1 MVSATEYQQAVEA
14 FAQENYEEAVKLFT
28 HLVDARPEDPNLR
41 LWLASAQQQI
51 GRPDMARTQY
61 EQVLALKAD
70 SEIHQTANK
79 ALQRLDLEIMEHQA
93 VGNRIAPGEPEPF
106 FEMANYESVEPIFAR
121 AESELPFTPLTPM
134 APISLGP
141 VDFPPEATRET
152 ARQGESIAYENFYLE
167 PFSTQETTLSDA
179 MEKVAEQYYPEQNY
193 TTQPIELDLST
204 ALSNEPSQE
213 AIKEKMTKELKEES
227 SYADMRLPSPMIST
241 MPEDRSSKAL
251 SFNEPLNIQEE
262 ILNAAD
268 FENAVSRQEKS
279 GKVLLPIAL
288 IPGVGSLLGLGWA
301 VIEGLPL
308 AKASYYGVPML
319 IGTAA
324 SLLLLSRAAGKLTD
338 PAKNL
343 MGKISTFLQEQQ
355 QESNRQKQEK
365 EDLQRQVIKLLDEV
379 EGAARGD
386 LTVQAEVTADIM
398 GAVADSFNLTIQ
410 NLSQLVRQV
419 KRTAGQVSLSALENE
434 QFARDLSSDALRQSE
449 EIGQTLGAVRNM
461 TESIQ
466 QVASNARTAETVAR
480 KASAT
485 AAQGGEA
492 VERTVAGILSIR
504 ETVSETG
511 KKVKR
516 LAESTQEISKI
527 VALINQLSS
536 RTNLLAL
543 NASIEAVRAGE
554 AGRGF
559 AIVADEVR
567 QLADRAAKATREIE
581 QIVLNIQS
589 ETSGVMAAVDTGIN
603 QVIQGTAVA
612 QQAKASLDEIIT
624 VSRQIDEL
632 VSNIA
637 NTTVSQEETARVVAK
652 VMEGVGVTAQATS
665 EEARRV
671 SDSLQKLVSVSNSLE
686 ASTERFQ
693 VAESSQAENTLILED
708 SVESTLESHGSPF
721 MSLPQ

>member
-28 HLVDARPEDPNLR
+28 HLVDARSEDPNLR

-51 GRPDMARTQY
+51 GRPDMARLQY
-61 EQVLALKAD
+61 EQVLTLQAD
-70 SEIHQTANK
+70 AEVHQTANK

-93 VGNRIAPGEPEPF
+93 VGSRASAEPDF
-106 FEMANYESVEPIFAR
+106 FEMASGDADTAAEPEESFA
-121 AESELPFTPLTPM
+121 AITPM
-134 APISLGP
+134 APMGS
-141 VDFPPEATRET
+141 VDFPPAATRD
-152 ARQGESIAYENFYLE
+152 AQPRESIAYENFYPE
-167 PFSTQETTLSDA
+167 PFAQDASTSPEEVTEPSY
-179 MEKVAEQYYPEQNY
+179 AEPSYAA
-193 TTQPIELDLST
+193 QPIASELST
-204 ALSNEPSQE
+204 ASYEPSQE
-213 AIKEKMTKELKEES
+213 AMKEKTTKERKEES
-227 SYADMRLPSPMIST
+227 AYALPKPMISA
-241 MPEDRSSKAL
+241 PQEDRSKSLA
-251 SFNEPLNIQEE
+251 FNEPLNLQEE
-262 ILNAAD
+262 IMNAAD
-268 FENAVSRQEKS
+268 FENAVSQQEKT
-279 GKVLLPIAL
+279 GKILLPIAL
-288 IPGVGSLLGLGWA
+288 IPTAGSLLGLGWA
-301 VIEGLPL
+301 VMEGLPL

-319 IGTAA
+319 LGTAA
-324 SLLLLSRAAGKLTD
+324 ALLLLSRTAKKLTD
-338 PAKNL
+338 PAKHL
-343 MGKISTFLQEQQ
+343 MGKISTVLQEQQ
-355 QESNRQKQEK
+355 QESSKQKQEK

-419 KRTAGQVSLSALENE
+419 KQTAGQVSFSALENE
-434 QFARDLSSDALRQSE
+434 QFARGLSTDALRQSE

-480 KASAT
+480 RASET

-652 VMEGVGVTAQATS
+652 VMEGVGVTAQTTS

-671 SDSLQKLVSVSNSLE
+671 SDSLQKLVAVSNSLE
-686 ASTERFQ
+686 VSTERFQ
-693 VAESSQAENTLILED
+693 VAEAPAEIILGD
-708 SVESTLESHGSPF
+708 SVESALESHGSPF
-721 MSLPQ
+721 MSLQ

>member
-28 HLVDARPEDPNLR
+28 HLVDARSEDPNLR

-51 GRPDMARTQY
+51 GRPDMARLQY
-61 EQVLALKAD
+61 EQVLTLQAD
-70 SEIHQTANK
+70 AEVHQTANK

-93 VGNRIAPGEPEPF
+93 VGSRASAEPDF
-106 FEMANYESVEPIFAR
+106 FEMASGDADTAAAPEESFA
-121 AESELPFTPLTPM
+121 AITPM
-134 APISLGP
+134 APMGS
-141 VDFPPEATRET
+141 VDFPPAATRD
-152 ARQGESIAYENFYLE
+152 AQPRESIAYENFYPE
-167 PFSTQETTLSDA
+167 PFAQDASTSPE
-179 MEKVAEQYYPEQNY
+179 EVAPSYAEPSYVAQSVVPE
-193 TTQPIELDLST
+193 LST
-204 ALSNEPSQE
+204 ALLHEPSQE
-213 AIKEKMTKELKEES
+213 AMKEKTTKERKEES
-227 SYADMRLPSPMIST
+227 AYALPKPMISA
-241 MPEDRSSKAL
+241 PQEDHSKSLA
-251 SFNEPLNIQEE
+251 FNEPLNLQEE
-262 ILNAAD
+262 IMNAAD
-268 FENAVSRQEKS
+268 FENAVSQQEKTS
-279 GKVLLPIAL
+279 KILLPIAL
-288 IPGVGSLLGLGWA
+288 IPTAGSLLGLGWA
-301 VIEGLPL
+301 VMEGLPL

-319 IGTAA
+319 FGTAA
-324 SLLLLSRAAGKLTD
+324 ALLLLSRTAKKLTD
-338 PAKNL
+338 PAKHL
-343 MGKISTFLQEQQ
+343 MGKISTVLQEQQ
-355 QESNRQKQEK
+355 QESSKQKQEK

-419 KRTAGQVSLSALENE
+419 KQTAGQVSFSALENE
-434 QFARDLSSDALRQSE
+434 QFARGLSTDALRQSE

-480 KASAT
+480 RASET

-652 VMEGVGVTAQATS
+652 VMEGVGVTAQTTS

-671 SDSLQKLVSVSNSLE
+671 SDSLQKLVAVSNSLE
-686 ASTERFQ
+686 VSTERFQ
-693 VAESSQAENTLILED
+693 VAEAPADTLILED
-708 SVESTLESHGSPF
+708 SVESALESHGSPF
-721 MSLPQ
+721 MSLQ

>member
-14 FAQENYEEAVKLFT
+14 FAQENYEEAVKLFN

-61 EQVLALKAD
+61 EQVLALNAD

-79 ALQRLDLEIMEHQA
+79 ALQRLDLENMEHQA
-93 VGNRIAPGEPEPF
+93 VSNRTVPVEPEPF
-106 FEMANYESVEPIFAR
+106 FEMASYESVEPMFTQ
-121 AESELPFTPLTPM
+121 AESELTFTPITP
-134 APISLGP
+134 INLGP
-141 VDFPPEATRET
+141 TDFLSEETRET
-152 ARQGESIAYENFYLE
+152 AGQGESIAYENFYLE
-167 PFSTQETTLSDA
+167 PHSA
-179 MEKVAEQYYPEQNY
+179 
-193 TTQPIELDLST
+193 QPLELDLST

-213 AIKEKMTKELKEES
+213 AMNGKMMKELQAES
-227 SYADMRLPSPMIST
+227 AYADMPLPSPMIST
-241 MPEDRSSKAL
+241 TSEDRSSKAL
-251 SFNEPLNIQEE
+251 AFNEPLNLQEE

-268 FENAVSRQEKS
+268 FENAIARQAKI
-279 GKVLLPIAL
+279 GKVLIPIAL
-288 IPGVGSLLGLGWA
+288 IPGLGSLLGLGWA
-301 VIEGLPL
+301 VREGLPIV
-308 AKASYYGVPML
+308 KASYYGVPML

-324 SLLLLSRAAGKLTD
+324 SLLLLSQTAVKLTD

-343 MGKISTFLQEQQ
+343 IGKISTFLQGQQ
-355 QESNRQKQEK
+355 QESSRQKQEK

-419 KRTAGQVSLSALENE
+419 KRTAGEVSLSALENE
-434 QFARDLSSDALRQSE
+434 QFARGLSTDALRQSE
-449 EIGQTLGAVRNM
+449 EIGQTLGAFRNM
-461 TESIQ
+461 TKSIQ
-466 QVASNARTAETVAR
+466 QVATNARTAETVAR
-480 KASAT
+480 RASET

-589 ETSGVMAAVDTGIN
+589 ETSGVMAAMDTGIN

-632 VSNIA
+632 VSGIA
-637 NTTVSQEETARVVAK
+637 NTAVSQEETARIVAK
-652 VMEGVGVTAQATS
+652 VMEGVEVTAQTTS
-665 EEARRV
+665 EEAHRV
-671 SDSLQKLVSVSNSLE
+671 SRSLQKLVSVSNSLE
-686 ASTERFQ
+686 ASTDRFQ
-693 VAESSQAENTLILED
+693 VTENAPILED
-708 SVESTLESHGSPF
+708 SMEAAVESHGSPF
-721 MSLPQ
+721 TSLPQ

>member
-14 FAQENYEEAVKLFT
+14 FAQEHYEEAAKLFA
-28 HLVDARPEDPNLR
+28 HLIDARPEDPNLR

-51 GRPDMARTQY
+51 GRPDLARAQY

-70 SEIHQTANK
+70 SEIHQTAQK
-79 ALQRLDLEIMEHQA
+79 ALQRLELENMEHLA
-93 VGNRIAPGEPEPF
+93 DNRTASIEPGPF
-106 FEMANYESVEPIFAR
+106 FETIDLETSDFLPEEAAQSVQNGEP
-121 AESELPFTPLTPM
+121 
-134 APISLGP
+134 
-141 VDFPPEATRET
+141 
-152 ARQGESIAYENFYLE
+152 IAYENFYLE
-167 PFSTQETTLSDA
+167 PFSTDPIQETALP
-179 MEKVAEQYYPEQNY
+179 ELPQPELPQEEQYYPVQAA
-193 TTQPIELDLST
+193 ELDLST
-204 ALSNEPSQE
+204 PPSDPFSNQSTDHNQSSQNP
-213 AIKEKMTKELKEES
+213 MTENMKEES
-227 SYADMRLPSPMIST
+227 SYVDVGLPNPMLHTVNTMSPT
-241 MPEDRSSKAL
+241 PEDRPSKSLA
-251 SFNEPLNIQEE
+251 FGEPLNLQDE
-262 ILNAAD
+262 ILNEAD
-268 FENAVSRQEKS
+268 FKNAVSRQEQI
-279 GKVLLPIAL
+279 GKALLPIAL

-301 VIEGLPL
+301 VTDGLPL
-308 AKASYYGVPML
+308 AQASYYGVPML
-319 IGTAA
+319 VGTAA
-324 SLLLLSRAAGKLTD
+324 SLVLLTQTAGKLTD
-338 PAKNL
+338 PAKN
-343 MGKISTFLQEQQ
+343 MMAKVSTFLQEQQ
-355 QESNRQKQEK
+355 LESSRQKQEK

-419 KRTAGQVSLSALENE
+419 KRTASQVSQSALENE
-434 QFARDLSSDALRQSE
+434 EFARGLSTDALSQSE

-480 KASAT
+480 QASAT
-485 AAQGGEA
+485 AARGGEA

-589 ETSGVMAAVDTGIN
+589 ETSGVIAAMDTGIN
-603 QVIQGTAVA
+603 QVIQGTEVA

-624 VSRQIDEL
+624 VSRQIDAL

-652 VMEGVGVTAQATS
+652 VMEGVGVTAQTTS

-671 SDSLQKLVSVSNSLE
+671 SDSLHKLVVVSNSLE

-693 VAESSQAENTLILED
+693 VAESSQTDGPED
-708 SVESTLESHGSPF
+708 SVASALESHGSPF
-721 MSLPQ
+721 ISLQ

>member
-14 FAQENYEEAVKLFT
+14 FAQEHYEEAAKLFA
-28 HLVDARPEDPNLR
+28 HLIDARPEDPNLR

-51 GRPDMARTQY
+51 GRPDLARAQY

-70 SEIHQTANK
+70 SEIHQTAQK
-79 ALQRLDLEIMEHQA
+79 ALQRLELENMEHSA
-93 VGNRIAPGEPEPF
+93 DNRTASIEPGPF
-106 FEMANYESVEPIFAR
+106 FETIDLETSDF
-121 AESELPFTPLTPM
+121 LPEEA
-134 APISLGP
+134 APIEGN
-141 VDFPPEATRET
+141 
-152 ARQGESIAYENFYLE
+152 GEPIAYENFYLE
-167 PFSTQETTLSDA
+167 PFSTDPIQETALP
-179 MEKVAEQYYPEQNY
+179 ELPEPELPQPKLPRKEQYYPVQAA
-193 TTQPIELDLST
+193 ELDLST
-204 ALSNEPSQE
+204 PPSDPFSNQSTDHNQSSQNP
-213 AIKEKMTKELKEES
+213 MTENMKEES
-227 SYADMRLPSPMIST
+227 SYVDVGLPNPMLHTANTMSPT
-241 MPEDRSSKAL
+241 PEDRPYKAL
-251 SFNEPLNIQEE
+251 TFDEPLNLQDE
-262 ILNAAD
+262 ILNEAD
-268 FENAVSRQEKS
+268 FKNAVSRQEQI
-279 GKVLLPIAL
+279 GKALLPIAL

-301 VIEGLPL
+301 VTDGLPL
-308 AKASYYGVPML
+308 AQASYYGVPML
-319 IGTAA
+319 VGTAA
-324 SLLLLSRAAGKLTD
+324 SLVLLTQTAGKLTD
-338 PAKNL
+338 PAKN
-343 MGKISTFLQEQQ
+343 MMAKVSTFLQEQQ
-355 QESNRQKQEK
+355 LESSRQKQEK

-419 KRTAGQVSLSALENE
+419 KRTASQVSQSALENE
-434 QFARDLSSDALRQSE
+434 EFARGLSTDALSQSE

-480 KASAT
+480 QASAT
-485 AAQGGEA
+485 AARGGEA

-589 ETSGVMAAVDTGIN
+589 ETSGVIAAMDTGIN
-603 QVIQGTAVA
+603 QVIQGTEVA

-624 VSRQIDEL
+624 VSRQIDAL
-632 VSNIA
+632 VSDIA

-652 VMEGVGVTAQATS
+652 VMEGVGVTAQTTS

-671 SDSLQKLVSVSNSLE
+671 SESLHKLVVVSNSLE

-693 VAESSQAENTLILED
+693 VAESSQTDGPED
-708 SVESTLESHGSPF
+708 SVESALESHGSPF
-721 MSLPQ
+721 ISLQ

>member
-28 HLVDARPEDPNLR
+28 HLVDARSEDPNLR

-51 GRPDMARTQY
+51 GRPDMARLQY
-61 EQVLALKAD
+61 EQVLTLQAD
-70 SEIHQTANK
+70 AEVHQTANK

-93 VGNRIAPGEPEPF
+93 VGSRAAEPDF
-106 FEMANYESVEPIFAR
+106 FEMASGDADTAPKPEESFA
-121 AESELPFTPLTPM
+121 AITPM
-134 APISLGP
+134 APIGS
-141 VDFPPEATRET
+141 VDFPPAATRD
-152 ARQGESIAYENFYLE
+152 AQPRESIAYENFYPE
-167 PFSTQETTLSDA
+167 PFSQDPSTSPE
-179 MEKVAEQYYPEQNY
+179 EVAESSYPEPSY
-193 TTQPIELDLST
+193 AAQPVVPELST
-204 ALSNEPSQE
+204 ALLHEPSQE
-213 AIKEKMTKELKEES
+213 AMKEKKTKERKEES
-227 SYADMRLPSPMIST
+227 AYALPKPMISA
-241 MPEDRSSKAL
+241 PQEDRSKSLA
-251 SFNEPLNIQEE
+251 FNEPLNLQEE
-262 ILNAAD
+262 IMNAAD
-268 FENAVSRQEKS
+268 FENAVSQQEKTS
-279 GKVLLPIAL
+279 KILLPIAL
-288 IPGVGSLLGLGWA
+288 IPTAGSLLGLGWA
-301 VIEGLPL
+301 VMEGLPL

-319 IGTAA
+319 LGTAA
-324 SLLLLSRAAGKLTD
+324 ALLLLSRTAKKLTD
-338 PAKNL
+338 PAKHL
-343 MGKISTFLQEQQ
+343 MGKISTVLQEQQ
-355 QESNRQKQEK
+355 QESSKQKQEK

-419 KRTAGQVSLSALENE
+419 KQTAGQVSFSALENE
-434 QFARDLSSDALRQSE
+434 QFARGLSTDALRQSE

-466 QVASNARTAETVAR
+466 QVASNARTAESVAR
-480 KASAT
+480 RASET

-652 VMEGVGVTAQATS
+652 VMEGVGVTAQTTS

-671 SDSLQKLVSVSNSLE
+671 SDSLQKLVAVSNSLE
-686 ASTERFQ
+686 VSTERFQ
-693 VAESSQAENTLILED
+693 VAEAPTNTLNLED
-708 SVESTLESHGSPF
+708 SVESALESHGSSF
-721 MSLPQ
+721 MSLQ

>member
-14 FAQENYEEAVKLFT
+14 FAQEHYEEAAKLFT
-28 HLVDARPEDPNLR
+28 HLIDARPEDPNLR

-51 GRPDMARTQY
+51 GRPDLARAQY

-70 SEIHQTANK
+70 SEIHQTAQK
-79 ALQRLDLEIMEHQA
+79 ALQRLELENMEHPA
-93 VGNRIAPGEPEPF
+93 IGDRMASLEPEPF
-106 FEMANYESVEPIFAR
+106 FGNLNLESSNF
-121 AESELPFTPLTPM
+121 LPEEV
-134 APISLGP
+134 G
-141 VDFPPEATRET
+141 ET
-152 ARQGESIAYENFYLE
+152 EQNEESIAYENFYLE
-167 PFSTQETTLSDA
+167 PFSTDATQETALPNPPQK
-179 MEKVAEQYYPEQNY
+179 EEEYYPPH
-193 TTQPIELDLST
+193 PIELDLPT
-204 ALSNEPSQE
+204 PRSNESSQK
-213 AIKEKMTKELKEES
+213 AMTEKMKEGG
-227 SYADMRLPSPMIST
+227 SYADMGLPNPMMNT
-241 MPEDRSSKAL
+241 TDTAPEDRPYKAL
-251 SFNEPLNIQEE
+251 AFDKPLNLQEE
-262 ILNAAD
+262 ILDAAD
-268 FENAVSRQEKS
+268 FKNDVSRQEKI
-279 GKVLLPIAL
+279 GKALVPIAL

-301 VIEGLPL
+301 VADGLPL
-308 AKASYYGVPML
+308 AQASYYGVPML
-319 IGTAA
+319 VGTAA
-324 SLLLLSRAAGKLTD
+324 SLVLLAQTAGKLTD
-338 PAKNL
+338 PAKN
-343 MGKISTFLQEQQ
+343 MMAKVSTFLQEQQ
-355 QESNRQKQEK
+355 LESSRQKQEK

-419 KRTAGQVSLSALENE
+419 KRTAGQVSRSALENE
-434 QFARDLSSDALRQSE
+434 EFARGLSTDALSQSE

-480 KASAT
+480 QASETAT
-485 AAQGGEA
+485 RGGEA
-492 VERTVAGILSIR
+492 VERTVAGIVSIR

-589 ETSGVMAAVDTGIN
+589 ETSGVIAAMDTGIN
-603 QVIQGTAVA
+603 QVIQGTEVA

-624 VSRQIDEL
+624 VSRQIDAL

-652 VMEGVGVTAQATS
+652 VMEGVGITAQTTS

-671 SDSLQKLVSVSNSLE
+671 SDSLHKLVVVSNSLE
-686 ASTERFQ
+686 TSTERFL
-693 VAESSQAENTLILED
+693 VAESSQADELLDD
-708 SVESTLESHGSPF
+708 SVESALESHGSPF
-721 MSLPQ
+721 ISLPQ

>member
-79 ALQRLDLEIMEHQA
+79 ALQRLDLESMEHQT
-93 VGNRIAPGEPEPF
+93 VGNRMAPIEPEPF
-106 FEMANYESVEPIFAR
+106 FEIESYESVEPMFAK
-121 AESELPFTPLTPM
+121 AEPELPF
-134 APISLGP
+134 APTNLGSA
-141 VDFPPEATRET
+141 DFLPEGTRET

-167 PFSTQETTLSDA
+167 PFPSQETTLPNPQG
-179 MEKVAEQYYPEQNY
+179 KVTEQNY
-193 TTQPIELDLST
+193 SAQSTELDLST
-204 ALSNEPSQE
+204 ALSNGPSQE
-213 AIKEKMTKELKEES
+213 AMQEKMTKERKEES
-227 SYADMRLPSPMIST
+227 FYADMHLPSPRIGT
-241 MPEDRSSKAL
+241 TPEERSSKAVA
-251 SFNEPLNIQEE
+251 FNEPLNIEEE
-262 ILNAAD
+262 ILNVAD
-268 FENAVSRQEKS
+268 LENAFSRQEKM

-301 VIEGLPL
+301 ISEGLPI

-324 SLLLLSRAAGKLTD
+324 SLLLLSRTARKLAD

-343 MGKISTFLQEQQ
+343 MGKISTFLHEQQ
-355 QESNRQKQEK
+355 QESSRQKQEK

-410 NLSQLVRQV
+410 NLSQLVCKV

-434 QFARDLSSDALRQSE
+434 QFARGLSTDALRQSE

-461 TESIQ
+461 TKSIQ
-466 QVASNARTAETVAR
+466 QVATNARTAETVAR
-480 KASAT
+480 QASET

-589 ETSGVMAAVDTGIN
+589 ETSSVMAAMDTGIN

-632 VSNIA
+632 VSGIA
-637 NTTVSQEETARVVAK
+637 NTAVSQEETARIVAK
-652 VMEGVGVTAQATS
+652 VMEGVEVTAQITS
-665 EEARRV
+665 EEAHRV
-671 SDSLQKLVSVSNSLE
+671 SGSLQQLVSVSNSLE
-686 ASTERFQ
+686 ASTNRFQ
-693 VAESSQAENTLILED
+693 VTENSQAENTPLLED
-708 SVESTLESHGSPF
+708 SVESALESHGSPAT
-721 MSLPQ
+721 SLPQ

>member
-14 FAQENYEEAVKLFT
+14 FAQEHYEEAAKLFT
-28 HLVDARPEDPNLR
+28 HLIDARPEDPNLR

-51 GRPDMARTQY
+51 GRPDLARAQY

-70 SEIHQTANK
+70 AEIHQTAQK
-79 ALQRLDLEIMEHQA
+79 ALQRLELENMEHPA
-93 VGNRIAPGEPEPF
+93 VDNRMASTEPGPF
-106 FEMANYESVEPIFAR
+106 FETVDLGTSAFLPEEAVQVERNEEP
-121 AESELPFTPLTPM
+121 
-134 APISLGP
+134 
-141 VDFPPEATRET
+141 
-152 ARQGESIAYENFYLE
+152 IAYENFYLE
-167 PFSTQETTLSDA
+167 PFSTDAIQETALPEPSQK
-179 MEKVAEQYYPEQNY
+179 EEEYYPVQA
-193 TTQPIELDLST
+193 TELDLST
-204 ALSNEPSQE
+204 PHSNQSMNQSSQNP
-213 AIKEKMTKELKEES
+213 MTETMKEES
-227 SYADMRLPSPMIST
+227 SYVDAGLSNPMLNTVNTMSPA
-241 MPEDRSSKAL
+241 PEDRPYKAL
-251 SFNEPLNIQEE
+251 AFDGSLNLQDE
-262 ILNAAD
+262 ILNEAD
-268 FENAVSRQEKS
+268 FKNAVSRQEQI
-279 GKVLLPIAL
+279 GKALLPIAL
-288 IPGVGSLLGLGWA
+288 IPTAGSLLGLGWA
-301 VIEGLPL
+301 VIDGLPL
-308 AKASYYGVPML
+308 GQASYYGVPML
-319 IGTAA
+319 VGTAA
-324 SLLLLSRAAGKLTD
+324 SLVLLSKTAGKLTD
-338 PAKNL
+338 PAKN
-343 MGKISTFLQEQQ
+343 MMAKVSTFLQEQQ
-355 QESNRQKQEK
+355 LESSRQKQEK

-419 KRTAGQVSLSALENE
+419 KQTAGQVSRSALENE
-434 QFARDLSSDALRQSE
+434 EFARGLSTDALSQSE

-480 KASAT
+480 QASAT
-485 AAQGGEA
+485 AARGGEA

-589 ETSGVMAAVDTGIN
+589 ETSGVIAAMDTGIN
-603 QVIQGTAVA
+603 QVIQGTEVA

-624 VSRQIDEL
+624 VSRQIDAL

-652 VMEGVGVTAQATS
+652 VMEGVGVTAKTTS

-671 SDSLQKLVSVSNSLE
+671 SDSLHKLVLVSNSLE
-686 ASTERFQ
+686 DSTERFQ
-693 VAESSQAENTLILED
+693 VAESSQADGPLED
-708 SVESTLESHGSPF
+708 SVESALESHGSPF
-721 MSLPQ
+721 ISLQ

>member
-61 EQVLALKAD
+61 EQVLALNAD

-79 ALQRLDLEIMEHQA
+79 ALQRLDLENMEHQA
-93 VGNRIAPGEPEPF
+93 VSNRMVPVESEPF
-106 FEMANYESVEPIFAR
+106 FEMASYESVEPMFAQ
-121 AESELPFTPLTPM
+121 AESELTF
-134 APISLGP
+134 APITSVNVGP
-141 VDFPPEATRET
+141 TDFLSEETRET
-152 ARQGESIAYENFYLE
+152 AGQGESIAYENFYLE
-167 PFSTQETTLSDA
+167 PHSA
-179 MEKVAEQYYPEQNY
+179 
-193 TTQPIELDLST
+193 QPLGLDLST

-213 AIKEKMTKELKEES
+213 AMNGKMMNDLKAES
-227 SYADMRLPSPMIST
+227 AYADMPLPSPMLST
-241 MPEDRSSKAL
+241 PSEDRSSKAL
-251 SFNEPLNIQEE
+251 AFNEPLNLQEE

-268 FENAVSRQEKS
+268 FENAIARQAKV
-279 GKVLLPIAL
+279 GKVLIPIAL
-288 IPGVGSLLGLGWA
+288 IPLLGSLLGLGWA
-301 VIEGLPL
+301 VSEGLPIV
-308 AKASYYGVPML
+308 KAFYYGVPML

-324 SLLLLSRAAGKLTD
+324 SLLLLSQTAGKLTD

-343 MGKISTFLQEQQ
+343 MGKISTFLQGQQ
-355 QESNRQKQEK
+355 QESSRQKQEK

-419 KRTAGQVSLSALENE
+419 KRTAGEVSLSALENE
-434 QFARDLSSDALRQSE
+434 QFARGLSTDALRQSE
-449 EIGQTLGAVRNM
+449 EIGQTLGAFRNM
-461 TESIQ
+461 TKSIQ
-466 QVASNARTAETVAR
+466 QVATNARTAETVAR
-480 KASAT
+480 RASET

-589 ETSGVMAAVDTGIN
+589 ETSGVMAAMDTGIN

-632 VSNIA
+632 VSGIA
-637 NTTVSQEETARVVAK
+637 NTAVSQEETARIVAK
-652 VMEGVGVTAQATS
+652 VMEGVEVTAQTTS
-665 EEARRV
+665 EEAHRV
-671 SDSLQKLVSVSNSLE
+671 SRSLQKLVSVSNSLE
-686 ASTERFQ
+686 ASTDRFQ
-693 VAESSQAENTLILED
+693 VTENAPILED
-708 SVESTLESHGSPF
+708 SMEAAVESHGSPF
-721 MSLPQ
+721 TSLPQ

>member
-28 HLVDARPEDPNLR
+28 HLVDARSEDPNLR

-51 GRPDMARTQY
+51 GRPDMARLQY
-61 EQVLALKAD
+61 EQVLTLQAD
-70 SEIHQTANK
+70 AEVHQTAHK

-93 VGNRIAPGEPEPF
+93 VGNRAAAEPDF
-106 FEMANYESVEPIFAR
+106 FEMASGDADTVPEPEESFA
-121 AESELPFTPLTPM
+121 AITPM
-134 APISLGP
+134 APMGS
-141 VDFPPEATRET
+141 VDFPPAATRD
-152 ARQGESIAYENFYLE
+152 AQPRESIAYENFYPE
-167 PFSTQETTLSDA
+167 PFTQDA
-179 MEKVAEQYYPEQNY
+179 SISPEEVTEPSYAEPSYAAQPVASE
-193 TTQPIELDLST
+193 LST
-204 ALSNEPSQE
+204 ALLYEPSQE
-213 AIKEKMTKELKEES
+213 AMKEKTTKERKEES
-227 SYADMRLPSPMIST
+227 AYALPKPMISA
-241 MPEDRSSKAL
+241 PQEDRSKSLA
-251 SFNEPLNIQEE
+251 FNEPLNLQEE
-262 ILNAAD
+262 IMNAAD
-268 FENAVSRQEKS
+268 FENAVSQQEKTS
-279 GKVLLPIAL
+279 KILLPIAL
-288 IPGVGSLLGLGWA
+288 IPTAGSLLGLGWA
-301 VIEGLPL
+301 VTEGLPL

-319 IGTAA
+319 LGTAA
-324 SLLLLSRAAGKLTD
+324 ALLLLSRTAKKLTD
-338 PAKNL
+338 PAKHL
-343 MGKISTFLQEQQ
+343 MGKISTVLQEQQ
-355 QESNRQKQEK
+355 QESSKQKQEK

-419 KRTAGQVSLSALENE
+419 KQTAGQVSFSALENE
-434 QFARDLSSDALRQSE
+434 QFARGLSTDALRQSE

-480 KASAT
+480 RASET

-652 VMEGVGVTAQATS
+652 VMEGVGVTAQTTS

-671 SDSLQKLVSVSNSLE
+671 SDSLQKLVAVSNSLE
-686 ASTERFQ
+686 VSTERFQ
-693 VAESSQAENTLILED
+693 VAEAPAEIILGD
-708 SVESTLESHGSPF
+708 SVESALESHGSPF
-721 MSLPQ
+721 MSLQ

>member
-28 HLVDARPEDPNLR
+28 YLVDARPEDPNLR

-70 SEIHQTANK
+70 SEVHQTANK
-79 ALQRLDLEIMEHQA
+79 ALQRLDLENMEHQKG
-93 VGNRIAPGEPEPF
+93 GNRMAPLGPESF
-106 FEMANYESVEPIFAR
+106 FEASYESVEPTFVQT
-121 AESELPFTPLTPM
+121 ETELPF
-134 APISLGP
+134 APIDLGP
-141 VDFPPEATRET
+141 ADFLPEEPRET
-152 ARQGESIAYENFYLE
+152 AQQRESIAYENFYLE
-167 PFSTQETTLSDA
+167 PFSSPAQPLPDSP
-179 MEKVAEQYYPEQNY
+179 EKVTDPYYPEQNY
-193 TTQPIELDLST
+193 SAQPIELDLST
-204 ALSNEPSQE
+204 ALSTKSSQE
-213 AIKEKMTKELKEES
+213 PMKEKMTKEMKEES
-227 SYADMRLPSPMIST
+227 SYAEMHLPKPMIST
-241 MPEDRSSKAL
+241 TPEDRPSKAFA
-251 SFNEPLNIQEE
+251 FNEPLNIEEE

-268 FENAVSRQEKS
+268 LENAVSRQEKMS
-279 GKVLLPIAL
+279 KVLLPIAL

-301 VIEGLPL
+301 IHEGLPL

-319 IGTAA
+319 VGTAA
-324 SLLLLSRAAGKLTD
+324 SLLLLSQTAKKLTD
-338 PAKNL
+338 PTKNL
-343 MGKISTFLQEQQ
+343 MGKMSTFLQEQQ
-355 QESNRQKQEK
+355 QESSRQKQEK

-410 NLSQLVRQV
+410 NLSQLVRKV

-434 QFARDLSSDALRQSE
+434 QFARGLSTDALRQSE

-461 TESIQ
+461 TKSIQ

-480 KASAT
+480 QASET

-589 ETSGVMAAVDTGIN
+589 ETSSVMAAMDTGID

-632 VSNIA
+632 VSGIA
-637 NTTVSQEETARVVAK
+637 HSSVSQEETARIVAK
-652 VMEGVGVTAQATS
+652 VMEGVEVTAQTTS

-671 SDSLQKLVSVSNSLE
+671 SDSLQRLVSVSNSLE
-686 ASTERFQ
+686 ASTNRFQ
-693 VAESSQAENTLILED
+693 VTESSQAENTPLLEG
-708 SVESTLESHGSPF
+708 SVESALESHGSPF
-721 MSLPQ
+721 KSLPQ

>member
-14 FAQENYEEAVKLFT
+14 FAQENYEEAVKLFN

-61 EQVLALKAD
+61 EQVLALNAD

-79 ALQRLDLEIMEHQA
+79 ALQRLDLENMEHQA
-93 VGNRIAPGEPEPF
+93 VSNRTVPVEPEPF
-106 FEMANYESVEPIFAR
+106 FEMASYESVEPMFTQ
-121 AESELPFTPLTPM
+121 AESELTFTPITP
-134 APISLGP
+134 INLGP
-141 VDFPPEATRET
+141 TDSLSEETRET

-167 PFSTQETTLSDA
+167 PHSA
-179 MEKVAEQYYPEQNY
+179 
-193 TTQPIELDLST
+193 QPLELDLST

-213 AIKEKMTKELKEES
+213 AMNGKMMKELQAES
-227 SYADMRLPSPMIST
+227 AYADMPLPSPMIST
-241 MPEDRSSKAL
+241 TSEDRSSKAL
-251 SFNEPLNIQEE
+251 AFNEPLNLQEE

-268 FENAVSRQEKS
+268 FENAIARQAKI
-279 GKVLLPIAL
+279 GKVLIPIAL
-288 IPGVGSLLGLGWA
+288 IPGLGSLLGLGWA
-301 VIEGLPL
+301 VSEGLPIV
-308 AKASYYGVPML
+308 KASYYGVPML

-324 SLLLLSRAAGKLTD
+324 SLLLLSQTAVKLTD

-343 MGKISTFLQEQQ
+343 IGKISTFLQGQQ
-355 QESNRQKQEK
+355 QESSRQKQEK

-419 KRTAGQVSLSALENE
+419 KRTAGEVSLSALENE
-434 QFARDLSSDALRQSE
+434 QFARGLSTDALRQSE
-449 EIGQTLGAVRNM
+449 EIGQTLGAFRNM
-461 TESIQ
+461 TKSIQ
-466 QVASNARTAETVAR
+466 QVATNARTAETVAR
-480 KASAT
+480 RASET

-589 ETSGVMAAVDTGIN
+589 ETSGVMAAMDTGIN

-632 VSNIA
+632 VSGIA
-637 NTTVSQEETARVVAK
+637 NTAVSQEETARIVAK
-652 VMEGVGVTAQATS
+652 VMEGVEVTAQTTS
-665 EEARRV
+665 EEAHRV
-671 SDSLQKLVSVSNSLE
+671 SRSLQKLVSVSNSLE
-686 ASTERFQ
+686 ASTDRFQ
-693 VAESSQAENTLILED
+693 VTENAPILED
-708 SVESTLESHGSPF
+708 SMEAAVESHGSPF
-721 MSLPQ
+721 TSLPQ

>member
-28 HLVDARPEDPNLR
+28 HLVDARSEDPNLR

-51 GRPDMARTQY
+51 GRPDMARLQY
-61 EQVLALKAD
+61 EQVLTLQAD
-70 SEIHQTANK
+70 AEVHQTANK

-93 VGNRIAPGEPEPF
+93 VGSRASAEPDF
-106 FEMANYESVEPIFAR
+106 FEMASGDADTATEPEESFA
-121 AESELPFTPLTPM
+121 AITPM
-134 APISLGP
+134 APMGS
-141 VDFPPEATRET
+141 VDFPPAAMRD
-152 ARQGESIAYENFYLE
+152 AQPRESIAYENFYPE
-167 PFSTQETTLSDA
+167 PFAQDAPSTSPE
-179 MEKVAEQYYPEQNY
+179 EVAEPSYAAQPVVPE
-193 TTQPIELDLST
+193 LST
-204 ALSNEPSQE
+204 ALLHEPSQE
-213 AIKEKMTKELKEES
+213 AMKEKTTKERPEES
-227 SYADMRLPSPMIST
+227 AYALPKT
-241 MPEDRSSKAL
+241 MLSAPQEDRSKSLA
-251 SFNEPLNIQEE
+251 FNEPLNLQEE
-262 ILNAAD
+262 IMNAAD
-268 FENAVSRQEKS
+268 FENAVSQQEKTS
-279 GKVLLPIAL
+279 KILLPIAL
-288 IPGVGSLLGLGWA
+288 IPTAGSLLGLGWA
-301 VIEGLPL
+301 VMEGLPL

-319 IGTAA
+319 LGTAA
-324 SLLLLSRAAGKLTD
+324 ALLLLSRTAKKLTD
-338 PAKNL
+338 PAKHL
-343 MGKISTFLQEQQ
+343 MGKISTVLQEQQ
-355 QESNRQKQEK
+355 QESSKQKQEK

-419 KRTAGQVSLSALENE
+419 KQTAGQVSFSALENE
-434 QFARDLSSDALRQSE
+434 QFARGLSTDALRQSE

-480 KASAT
+480 RASET

-652 VMEGVGVTAQATS
+652 VMEGVGVTAQTTS

-671 SDSLQKLVSVSNSLE
+671 SDSLQKLVAVSNSLE
-686 ASTERFQ
+686 VSTERFQ
-693 VAESSQAENTLILED
+693 VAEAPADTLILEG
-708 SVESTLESHGSPF
+708 SVESALESHGSPF
-721 MSLPQ
+721 MSLQ